1 MVEFLQALGPDGWGT
16 AGGLVLVLLS
26 GFIFGKII
34 PQSTHEREL
43 KLWQDLASARK
54 EESDGWRSVAEEL
67 NGTVSKVLPQLDIL
81 VEFFNKVDVVPRE
94 GETHVETDSEG
105 TDGTS

>member
-16 AGGLVLVLLS
+16 AGGLALLILG

-43 KLWQDLASARK
+43 QLWKDLADARMAESA
-54 EESDGWRSVAEEL
+54 GWKSVAEESNSIVKEL
-67 NGTVSKVLPQLDIL
+67 
-81 VEFFNKVDVVPRE
+81 VPRLDLLADFFKKMDVTPRP
-94 GETHVETDSEG
+94 GDTQG
-105 TDGTS
+105 TDDPSSGGGST